1 MRRVVLLC
9 GPPGAGKTTAARAS
23 GLPVFDRDD
32 EQWTSEAQFREA
44 LRAIG
49 ETPGARAVVIRAGAT
64 SSARRA
70 AAEMIGAT
78 HTFLLTQPRDE
89 LVRRVRSRGRGDA
102 LGTIRGIDRWHEAF
116 DHLDQAPTFVA
127 WSALD
132 IDPTTIAVMSNDW

>member
-49 ETPGARAVVIRAGAT
+49 ATPGARAVVIRAGAS
-64 SSARRA
+64 SSARRK

-78 HTFLLTQPRDE
+78 HTFLMTQTRDE
-89 LVRRVRSRGRGDA
+89 LVRRIRHRGRGDA
-102 LGTIRGIDRWHEAF
+102 LGTLRGIDRWF
-116 DHLDQAPTFVA
+116 DSFDDADGVARFVSWA
-127 WSALD
+127 ALD
-132 IDPTTIAVMSNDW
+132 IDPTRIAVTSTDW